1 MQHKERPVALQTS
14 LRAVPVRDREDNDK
28 YLTFALGR
36 EHFALNILCVRE
48 ILEYEA
54 PTDVPMMP
62 NFVRGIV
69 NLRGAVI
76 PVIDL
81 AVRFGRAASA
91 PTKKTC
97 IVIIETQANGEPQV
111 FGTVVDSV
119 SEVLEIPA
127 AEIEAVP
134 DFGMSLRT
142 DFVQGVGKVNN
153 KFVVILNVDA
163 ALSMDEMTSL
173 VTRTAH

>member
-1 MQHKERPVALQTS
+1 MALQTS
-14 LRAVPVRDREDNDK
+14 LRTVPVRDQEDHDK

-62 NFVRGIV
+62 DFVRGIV

-97 IVIIETQANGEPQV
+97 IVIIETQAHGEPQV